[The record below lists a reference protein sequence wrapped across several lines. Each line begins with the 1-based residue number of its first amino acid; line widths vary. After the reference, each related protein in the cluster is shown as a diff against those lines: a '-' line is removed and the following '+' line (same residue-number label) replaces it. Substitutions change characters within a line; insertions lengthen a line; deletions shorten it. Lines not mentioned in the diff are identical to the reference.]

1 MSGRWE
7 SKRPPCVGM
16 EGRIER
22 QRWVSAL
29 AFTEDTSQGNSSWHV
44 RRRRFLRWHCH
55 GHFIGGKDVLR
66 WGLKSRIDGNLWSV
80 PVVYVLI
87 AVPNTVDQVG
97 LKDNENGKEDEHKQQ
112 ETAGVQREQVVFIWE
127 VRQLVQVVLDSGQ
140 VREGADG
147 HQAAQ
152 RKVKQLIA
160 KERDEP
166 AITISNGPIHH
177 HGTNGEHKER
187 DGKTHTSIL

>member
-1 MSGRWE
+1 MST
-7 SKRPPCVGM
+7 
-16 EGRIER
+16 
-22 QRWVSAL
+22 L
-29 AFTEDTSQGNSSWHV
+29 AFTEETSQGNSSRHV
-44 RRRRFLRWHCH
+44 RRRRLLRWHCH

-87 AVPNTVDQVG
+87 AVPNTVDKVG
-97 LKDNENGKEDEHKQQ
+97 LKDNENGKEDEYKQQ
-112 ETAGVQREQVVFIWE
+112 ETAGVQRKQVVFVWE
-127 VRQLVQVVLDSGQ
+127 VRQLVQVVLNSGQ
-140 VREGADG
+140 VCEGADG
-147 HQAAQ
+147 HQTAQ

-166 AITISNGPIHH
+166 AITISNGSIHH

-187 DGKTHTSIL
+187 DGKAHTSIL